1 MNPQGG
7 ANSARLIVLAGRVI
21 TPHGVS
27 PLHRKPDGIVIS
39 DRRIVAM
46 HYAEDQP
53 DIHATILDFRPF
65 AIAPGILDLH
75 VHGGH
80 GIDFAATDMNG
91 LAEFSRK
98 RVSTGTTGV
107 LPTIALPWDALL
119 EQTAHYGRWLEDPSE
134 DLGIFLGLHI
144 EGPFLNPRRIGALPP
159 ESLRVPSTDDL
170 SRLVDASRG
179 RIRMMTIAPEL
190 PGALD
195 LIARMTELGIVASIG
210 HTDATF
216 EQVFDAVRAGAR
228 KVTHTFNAMRPFN
241 HRDPGAVG
249 GVLAHPDLFAELIA
263 DGHHVHPG
271 ALAVLLRAKG
281 VERIALVTDNVPQ
294 AGLPDGIYRTGTY
307 GDPPMVI
314 QDGVAHL
321 ANPDGTPTQT
331 ISGSVGDIASHLRLV
346 RNLPGLALTTDDL
359 FTMASTVPA
368 NILNDQ
374 TRGRIHPGACA
385 DLGIWDESLLQPVAT
400 LIGGK
405 VAWSRAT

>member
-1 MNPQGG
+1 
-7 ANSARLIVLAGRVI
+7 
-21 TPHGVS
+21 
-27 PLHRKPDGIVIS
+27 
-39 DRRIVAM
+39 
-46 HYAEDQP
+46 
-53 DIHATILDFRPF
+53 
-65 AIAPGILDLH
+65 
-75 VHGGH
+75 
-80 GIDFAATDMNG
+80 
-91 LAEFSRK
+91 
-98 RVSTGTTGV
+98 
-107 LPTIALPWDALL
+107 
-119 EQTAHYGRWLEDPSE
+119 
-134 DLGIFLGLHI
+134 
-144 EGPFLNPRRIGALPP
+144 
-159 ESLRVPSTDDL
+159 
-170 SRLVDASRG
+170 
-179 RIRMMTIAPEL
+179 
-190 PGALD
+190 
-195 LIARMTELGIVASIG
+195 
-210 HTDATF
+210 
-216 EQVFDAVRAGAR
+216 
-228 KVTHTFNAMRPFN
+228 MRPFT